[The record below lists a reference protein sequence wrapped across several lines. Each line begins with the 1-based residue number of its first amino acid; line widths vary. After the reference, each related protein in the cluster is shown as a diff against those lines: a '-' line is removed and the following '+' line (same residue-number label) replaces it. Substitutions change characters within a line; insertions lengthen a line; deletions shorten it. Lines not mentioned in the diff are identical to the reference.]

1 MTGVLGPKGAV
12 LGGGLLPVLAV
23 CAVLGCNHKTGPA
36 PTTIAVI
43 PKGQVHVFWQ
53 TVRAGAEAAAKEAKV
68 EMIWAAPQIETDFAG
83 QASIVEDFINRR
95 VSAIVM
101 APSHRRAL
109 VSVAE
114 RAVEAGIPVVVMDS
128 ALDSDR
134 PASYVA
140 TDNRQGGVLAARE
153 MGRVTGGKG
162 KVAVVGIAPGTGS
175 GLEREDGFTETLQQ
189 EFPGLT
195 LVGLQYCDSDRS
207 KALSVAEDFLS
218 RTPDLA
224 GMFGSAEPAAVG
236 VFRAVQNRGKKG
248 QVKVVGFDASSDLLE
263 ALRDR
268 TIDALVVQD
277 PFRIGHDAVA
287 AAVRA
292 AARQAVERRIDTGV
306 IVVTRENL
314 NNADVQKVLGGG
326 ARSSAHPEPRAGGSA
341 SPP

>member
-1 MTGVLGPKGAV
+1 MRPYLP
-12 LGGGLLPVLAV
+12 LLPALAV
-23 CAVLGCNHKTGPA
+23 CALLGCRRETGPA
-36 PTTIAVI
+36 RTTIAVI

-53 TVRAGAEAAAKEAKV
+53 TVRAGAELASREAKV
-68 EMIWAAPQIETDFAG
+68 EMIWAAPQIETDFSG
-83 QASIVEDFINRR
+83 QVSIVEDFINRR
-95 VSAIVM
+95 VSAIVI
-101 APSHRRAL
+101 APSHQRAL

-114 RAVEAGIPVVVMDS
+114 RAVAAGIPVVVMDS
-128 ALDSDR
+128 ALESDR

-175 GLEREDGFTETLQQ
+175 GLEREAGFTETLQK

-207 KALSVAEDFLS
+207 KALSVAEDFL
-218 RTPDLA
+218 TAAPDLA

-236 VFRAVQNRGKKG
+236 IFRAVQSRGKKG
-248 QVKVVGFDASSDLLE
+248 QVKIVGFDASADLLE
-263 ALRDR
+263 ALRDG

-292 AARQAVERRIDTGV
+292 VAGQSVERRIDTGV

-314 NNADVQKVLGGG
+314 ESADVQKVLGAG
-326 ARSSAHPEPRAGGSA
+326 ARSSTRPASREGESA
-341 SPP
+341 PPP